1 MSGVPSHAD
10 DDVAVVADTLAAAT
24 NAVLVVTGAGISH
37 ASGIATF
44 RGTDPGAVW
53 ATSVKEKATWAYFE
67 RDPVGSWTWYLARFD
82 GLAGKLP
89 NPGHQA
95 LTALE
100 AFQEARGGSHLLVTQ
115 NIDCLHEA
123 AGARRLVKVHGSSD
137 RVRCV
142 GASCANAAPA
152 GTLARADVNLEPFAA
167 RPATE
172 TLPRCP
178 TCGDLLRPHVLWFDE
193 TYDEHRDYQFDV
205 AMGAAQRAQ
214 VVLFVGTSFAVGI
227 TDLIVHTALQQGAA
241 LISVDPSARAPHAS
255 IRTVAAAAEVFL
267 PAVMARLTA
276 R

>member
-44 RGTDPGAVW
+44 RGTDPGAGR

-100 AFQEARGGSHLLVTQ
+100 AFQE
-115 NIDCLHEA
+115 
-123 AGARRLVKVHGSSD
+123 
-137 RVRCV
+137 
-142 GASCANAAPA
+142 
-152 GTLARADVNLEPFAA
+152 
-167 RPATE
+167 
-172 TLPRCP
+172 
-178 TCGDLLRPHVLWFDE
+178 
-193 TYDEHRDYQFDV
+193 
-205 AMGAAQRAQ
+205 
-214 VVLFVGTSFAVGI
+214 
-227 TDLIVHTALQQGAA
+227 
-241 LISVDPSARAPHAS
+241 
-255 IRTVAAAAEVFL
+255 
-267 PAVMARLTA
+267 
-276 R
+276 